1 MKLRE
6 SDNTLEADGKLWTE
20 NSKIFSKTE
29 KMKMLYEAKAEDV
42 EFSAAEADQDD
53 IEAMDRSRE
62 ADKRQLDEIMKKE

>member
-1 MKLRE
+1 MDR
-6 SDNTLEADGKLWTE
+6 E

-29 KMKMLYEAKAEDV
+29 KMKMLYEAKLEDV

-53 IEAMDRSRE
+53 MEAMDRSRE

>member
-1 MKLRE
+1 MDR
-6 SDNTLEADGKLWTE
+6 E

-53 IEAMDRSRE
+53 VEAMDRSRE
-62 ADKRQLDEIMKKE
+62 ADKRQLEEIMKKE

>member
-1 MKLRE
+1 MDR
-6 SDNTLEADGKLWTE
+6 E

-53 IEAMDRSRE
+53 LEAMDRSRE

>member
-1 MKLRE
+1 MDR
-6 SDNTLEADGKLWTE
+6 E

-42 EFSAAEADQDD
+42 EFSAVEADQED

-62 ADKRQLDEIMKKE
+62 ADKRQLEEIMKKE

>member
-1 MKLRE
+1 MDR
-6 SDNTLEADGKLWTE
+6 E
-20 NSKIFSKTE
+20 NSKIFSKTD

-62 ADKRQLDEIMKKE
+62 ADKRQLGEIMKKE